1 MSETKRIESGDGDFI
16 RSAPNGTHVVIEV
29 GEAAEIGSTNIA
41 SIWLTPEQADEHIRQ
56 VAAAR
61 VEISKARPAS

>member
-1 MSETKRIESGDGDFI
+1 MSTITSGDGDNI
-16 RSAPNGTHVVIEV
+16 SVSSTDTCVVVEIA
-29 GEAAEIGSTNIA
+29 EAGGSFSA

-61 VEISKARPAS
+61 VELSKARPHS

>member
-1 MSETKRIESGDGDFI
+1 MSENKLIESGDGDFI
-16 RSAPNGTHVVIEV
+16 RTSPNGTHVVVEV
-29 GEAAEIGSTNIA
+29 GDSTNIA

-61 VEISKARPAS
+61 VELSKARVAT